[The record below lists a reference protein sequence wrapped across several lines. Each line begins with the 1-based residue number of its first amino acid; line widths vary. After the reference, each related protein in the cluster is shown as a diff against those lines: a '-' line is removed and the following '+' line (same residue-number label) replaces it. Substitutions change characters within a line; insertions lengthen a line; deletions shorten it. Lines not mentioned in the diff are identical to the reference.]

1 MSNKDDSK
9 KKNKISKL
17 LTTTSLNDIININK
31 WWEEKPDEN
40 NINNNEDENENEEIK
55 WTHLEHNGVLFP
67 PSYIPHNVKILY
79 KNAPFTLN
87 PSQEEIATFW
97 AGLLESE
104 ISKKPIAIKNFSKE
118 FKSYLP
124 EEYKNSD
131 FNDFDFTPIQN
142 YLQEKK
148 QKNKNKTSEEKK
160 QDKIKRQKLM
170 DYYGWAI
177 VDGSL
182 EKLSNFLVEPPGIF
196 RGRGEQPLTG
206 KLKERIYPENITI
219 NIGKDDPV
227 PICSQQGHCWGE
239 IVNNNESTWLAYYKV
254 GKNTKYVF
262 LASNSKFKG
271 MSDYKKYEKARLLKN
286 SIETIRNDY
295 YKKLN
300 DTNNSENNQLGAATY
315 LIDRLALRVGNEK
328 GEDEADTVG
337 CCTLRVEH
345 ITLEEDNYITFDF
358 LAKDSMRYLNRV
370 QIEEIVYKN
379 LERFVKG
386 KNKEDD
392 LFDLIN
398 ATKLN
403 EYLKELMP
411 GLSAKVFRTYNASF
425 VLQQQLNK
433 KNFEDK
439 NNIKYTIEEKVAY
452 YNEANKQV
460 AIMCNHQRTVP
471 KNYNLKSEEM
481 GKEIENHKLY
491 LSELEDFYNNIG
503 NKKIKK
509 KYVEETIGKLKKIF
523 PNDKEKLKKLISNLK
538 EKVKKMDIKLK
549 EREDNKQV
557 ALGTSKLNY
566 MDPRITVSWCKKYE
580 VNIEKIFSK
589 SIRDKF
595 PWAMYVE
602 PEYQF

>member
-1 MSNKDDSK
+1 MSTKDESK
-9 KKNKISKL
+9 KKNKITKL
-17 LTTTSLNDIININK
+17 LATTSLSDIININK
-31 WWEEKPDEN
+31 WWEDSNIEEN
-40 NINNNEDENENEEIK
+40 NKEDSENENENETTRWK
-55 WTHLEHNGVLFP
+55 HLEHNGVLFP
-67 PSYIPHNVKILY
+67 PSYIPHNIKILY
-79 KNAPFTLN
+79 KNSPIDLN
-87 PSQEEIATFW
+87 PEQEEIATFW
-97 AGLLESE
+97 AGLLESD

-118 FKSYLP
+118 FKSVLP
-124 EEYKNSD
+124 DEYKNSD
-131 FNDFDFTPIQN
+131 FNDFDFTPIQK
-142 YLQEKK
+142 YLQETKL
-148 QKNKNKTSEEKK
+148 KNKNKTSEEKK

-206 KLKERIYPENITI
+206 KLKKRIFPENITI

-227 PICSQQGHCWGE
+227 PICSQKGHNWGE

-271 MSDYKKYEKARLLKN
+271 MSDYKKYEKARKLKN
-286 SIETIRNDY
+286 SIQTIRNDY

-300 DTNNSENNQLGAATY
+300 DSNSENNQLGAATY

-379 LERFVKG
+379 LQRFVKG

-433 KNFEDK
+433 KDFKDDK
-439 NNIKYTIEEKVAY
+439 YSIEEKVAY

-471 KNYNLKSEEM
+471 KNYNVKSEEM
-481 GKEIENHKLY
+481 SKDLENHRTY
-491 LSELEDFYNNIG
+491 LNELEDFYNN
-503 NKKIKK
+503 KKSKK
-509 KYVEETIGKLKKIF
+509 KYVEETVGKLKKVF
-523 PNDKEKLKKLISNLK
+523 PNDKEKLKKLITNLK
-538 EKVKKMDIKLK
+538 EKIKKMDIKLK

-566 MDPRITVSWCKKYE
+566 MDPRITVSWCKKSE

-595 PWAMYVE
+595 PWAMYVD
-602 PEYQF
+602 PDYQF

>member
-1 MSNKDDSK
+1 MSLKDDSK
-9 KKNKISKL
+9 KKNKITKL
-17 LTTTSLNDIININK
+17 LTTTSLSDIININK
-31 WWEEKPDEN
+31 WWEETNTEEN
-40 NINNNEDENENEEIK
+40 NKEESENENENETNR
-55 WTHLEHNGVLFP
+55 WNNLEHNGVLFP
-67 PSYIPHNVKILY
+67 PSYIPHNIKILY
-79 KNAPFTLN
+79 KNSPINLN
-87 PSQEEIATFW
+87 PEQEEIATFW
-97 AGLLESE
+97 AGLLESD

-131 FNDFDFTPIQN
+131 FSDFDFTPIQK
-142 YLQEKK
+142 YLQEMK

-206 KLKERIYPENITI
+206 KLKKRIFPEDITI
-219 NIGKDDPV
+219 NIGKNDPV
-227 PICSQQGHCWGE
+227 PICSQKGHNWGE

-271 MSDYKKYEKARLLKN
+271 MSDYKKYEKARKLKN

-295 YKKLN
+295 YKKLK
-300 DTNNSENNQLGAATY
+300 DVSNSENNQLGAATY

-379 LERFVKG
+379 LEKFVKG

-433 KNFEDK
+433 KNFSDDK
-439 NNIKYTIEEKVAY
+439 YSIEEKVAY

-481 GKEIENHKLY
+481 SKDLENHKTY
-491 LSELEDFYNNIG
+491 LNELEEFYNN
-503 NKKIKK
+503 KKSKK
-509 KYVEETIGKLKKIF
+509 KYVEETIGKLKKVF
-523 PNDKEKLKKLISNLK
+523 PNDKEKLKKLITNLK
-538 EKVKKMDIKLK
+538 EKIKKMDIKLK

-566 MDPRITVSWCKKYE
+566 MDPRITVSLCKKFE

-595 PWAMYVE
+595 PWAMYVD
-602 PEYQF
+602 PDYQF